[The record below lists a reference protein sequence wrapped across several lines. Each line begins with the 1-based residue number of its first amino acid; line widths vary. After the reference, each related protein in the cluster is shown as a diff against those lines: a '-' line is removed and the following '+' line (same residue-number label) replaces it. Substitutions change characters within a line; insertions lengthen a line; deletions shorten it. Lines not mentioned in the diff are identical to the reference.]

1 MSGAMEAACLRLLDL
16 ARKQKAALEAGALD
30 EVLALA
36 GTRQKLL
43 LEIQKIDG
51 SPGRRG
57 KEGMPALPDSLVRQI
72 LSTDEEAADL
82 ARSRM
87 RGVSIEISEINTLKV
102 RYQGA
107 VDGARPRGGVP
118 GR

>member
-1 MSGAMEAACLRLLDL
+1 MSDGMEAACLRLLDL
-16 ARKQKAALEAGALD
+16 ARKQKDALDAGALD
-30 EVLALA
+30 EVIALA
-36 GTRQKLL
+36 DMRQKLL

-51 SPGRRG
+51 SPGHKGQDGKPAFPVSLIRR
-57 KEGMPALPDSLVRQI
+57 I
-72 LSTDEEAADL
+72 LSTDEETAEL

-87 RGVSIEISEINTLKV
+87 RGISIKISEINTLKV
-102 RYQGA
+102 CYQGA